1 MSTKGNKR
9 INVHLDT
16 GLFTSAI
23 EYTSAQTGF
32 TPNLIE
38 KDYFCSVI
46 LEYLSKQSPAS
57 LVFKGGTLLAKAHAG
72 FYRLSEDLDFTLP
85 ITAAAKRKQRSNLV
99 KPLKSIINDIH
110 NAIPNVTI
118 EKELAGSN
126 ESKQYNA
133 ELNYTSVLTD
143 KKGKILIEIGL
154 REGLVSEAVSENLLD
169 PFANAPIVGVF
180 NFACLSKEEAY
191 AEKLRAA
198 MTREKLAIRDFYD
211 LYYARLNNIV
221 DFSCPRFIDIL
232 KCKLNLPDTQVVVFD
247 DARVSGLE
255 GKIITELYPTLK
267 QDRDDKFNLIE
278 VIDWIDGFKVKY
290 LSAN

>member
-143 KKGKILIEIGL
+143 KKEKYSLRLVLGKG
-154 REGLVSEAVSENLLD
+154 
-169 PFANAPIVGVF
+169 
-180 NFACLSKEEAY
+180 
-191 AEKLRAA
+191 
-198 MTREKLAIRDFYD
+198 
-211 LYYARLNNIV
+211 
-221 DFSCPRFIDIL
+221 
-232 KCKLNLPDTQVVVFD
+232 
-247 DARVSGLE
+247 
-255 GKIITELYPTLK
+255 
-267 QDRDDKFNLIE
+267 
-278 VIDWIDGFKVKY
+278 
-290 LSAN
+290 